1 MAASGLNFFDMVIL
15 AVIAISALYALLR
28 GFVRES
34 LSVLAW
40 IGAGAAALFFGP
52 WLAQR
57 LHGTLEGWPALVVG
71 YGGIFLAVVIP
82 LSFVSH
88 YLGRTVQQSPI
99 GMVDRLLGAV
109 FGAARGLALIAIC
122 YLLFSFA
129 VPTAKQPTWMT
140 QARLMPLVRASSHI
154 ILALVPNPRLARHNG
169 LEQVQAVLG
178 QIRQQRRDGTFS
190 TPQQAGLATKR
201 PQVSYSAKQRE
212 ALDRLLEGNGSGKQ
226 P

>member
-1 MAASGLNFFDMVIL
+1 MTVSGLNFFDMVLL

-40 IGAGAAALFFGP
+40 VGAGAAALFFGP
-52 WLAQR
+52 WLAHR
-57 LHGTLEGWPALVVG
+57 LHGTLEGWPALIVG

-82 LSFVSH
+82 LSFISH
-88 YLGRTVQQSPI
+88 HVGRMVQQSPI
-99 GMVDRLLGAV
+99 GLVDRLLGAI
-109 FGAARGLALIAIC
+109 FGAARGLALIAVC

-129 VPTAKQPTWMT
+129 VPLTRQPAWMT
-140 QARLMPLVRASSHI
+140 RARLFPLVQASSHI
-154 ILALVPNPRLARHNG
+154 ILALVPNPQLARHNG
-169 LEQVQAVLG
+169 LAQVQRVLG
-178 QIRQQRRDGTFS
+178 QIRRAAPLSSPDQG
-190 TPQQAGLATKR
+190 GLATKR
-201 PQVSYSAKQRE
+201 PQVSYSAKERE

>member
-1 MAASGLNFFDMVIL
+1 MAASGLNFFDMVVL
-15 AVIAISALYALLR
+15 AVIAISAVYALLR

-40 IGAGAAALFFGP
+40 VGAGAAALFFGP

-57 LHGTLEGWPALVVG
+57 LHGTVEGWPALVLG
-71 YGGIFLAVVIP
+71 YGGVFLAVVIP

-109 FGAARGLALIAIC
+109 FGVARGVALIAVC

-129 VPTAKQPTWMT
+129 VPKARQPNWMT
-140 QARLMPLVRASSHI
+140 DARLMPLIQASSHI
-154 ILALVPNPRLARHNG
+154 IWALVPNPRLARHNG

-178 QIRQQRRDGTFS
+178 EIRQERRDGTFIS
-190 TPQQAGLATKR
+190 PQQGGLATKR
-201 PQVSYSAKQRE
+201 PQVSYSAKERE